1 MTQLIKS
8 NGSSTL
14 AILDIRDREKEKG
27 YLEFRLGLEEADAE
41 EKVGHLLYEKEF
53 FSTQLKDLGFE
64 RVVILDSVPSQYGNA
79 RFSYNV
85 YATGLLK

>member
-27 YLEFRLGLEEADAE
+27 YLEFRLGSEEAHAE
-41 EKVGHLLYEKEF
+41 EKGGLLLYEKEF
-53 FSTQLKDLGFE
+53 FSSHLKHLGYE
-64 RVVILDSVPSQYGNA
+64 RVVISDSVPSHYGNA